1 MTLDNN
7 EKIFLV
13 PMKKTKKRQYYA
25 QFRFK
30 PYTMMEKFLD
40 DYNINYQESE
50 ERFSGVHLINSGQ
63 QSLVWYKIKTKNI
76 SDREYHQF
84 GFTSDIID
92 KVLDFYNIEYE
103 KRTHL

>member
-13 PMKKTKKRQYYA
+13 PMKKTKKKQYYA

-30 PYTMMEKFLD
+30 PYTMMESFLD
-40 DYNINYQESE
+40 DYNINYQEPT
-50 ERFSGVHLINSGQ
+50 ERFSGVYLVNSSIT
-63 QSLVWYKIKTKNI
+63 SLNWYKIKTKNI
-76 SDREYHQF
+76 PDREYHQF
-84 GFTSDIID
+84 GFVSDIID

-103 KRTHL
+103 KKTNY

>member
-30 PYTMMEKFLD
+30 PYTMMESFLD

-50 ERFSGVHLINSGQ
+50 ERFSGV
-63 QSLVWYKIKTKNI
+63 SLVQSGNTPLNWYKIKTKNI
-76 SDREYHQF
+76 PNREYHQF
-84 GFTSDIID
+84 CFVSDIID

-103 KRTHL
+103 KKTNN